1 MADNAERI
9 TSRANPRVK
18 RWREWM
24 TKSSVRRAARWV
36 LLEGAHLVEA
46 AVAARWPLVDVW
58 VDSGG
63 EARFQPLLAQV
74 AALGIPVTR
83 VTTEVLAAV
92 TETTTPQGIVA
103 EVIPPE
109 PQLQPWGDCDL
120 VIADGIQDPGNVGAL
135 LRVAAAAGVRAVW
148 LAPGSAHAWSPKVLR
163 AAMGAHMVVAIFEG
177 EVPDAVWQPY
187 AAQERL
193 IATSLDRGSRSFYT
207 LDLRRPVAWIMG
219 NEGAGVRPVW
229 FERGALSAHLPLA
242 PGVESLNVATA
253 AAVFLFEA
261 ERQRRLGS
269 C

>member
-1 MADNAERI
+1 
-9 TSRANPRVK
+9 
-18 RWREWM
+18 
-24 TKSSVRRAARWV
+24 V
-36 LLEGAHLVEA
+36 LLEGAHLIEA

-58 VDSGG
+58 VDPVG

-74 AALGIPVTR
+74 TALGIPVTR

-92 TETTTPQGIVA
+92 TETTSHQGIVT

-109 PQLQPWGDCDL
+109 PLPQPWGDCDL

-135 LRVAAAAGVRAVW
+135 LRVAAAGV
-148 LAPGSAHAWSPKVLR
+148 
-163 AAMGAHMVVAIFEG
+163 
-177 EVPDAVWQPY
+177 QP
-187 AAQERL
+187 L
-193 IATSLDRGSRSFYT
+193 
-207 LDLRRPVAWIMG
+207 
-219 NEGAGVRPVW
+219 W
-229 FERGALSAHLPLA
+229 FERGALAVHLPLA